1 MVRDRHLRLL
11 YQDSPCSNQHVT
23 NMNSGSVQTG
33 FSVFLRKAYKIPWIF
48 YTYMTK

>member
-23 NMNSGSVQTG
+23 NMNSGSVQTC
-33 FSVFLRKAYKIPWIF
+33 FSVFCARLTRYHGYSIH
-48 YTYMTK
+48 MTK